1 MLCRKLPAGSGASRA
16 LAIPVHDPTRSPF
29 RKRARSIHFLYM
41 VFQARAHYARSLQV
55 APPVSIPSYRPE
67 DQFQERL
74 NAERLKEL
82 FNRNDFQGLLDLA
95 LLLNHQASF
104 NNSRAHWALLEAAKN
119 MAAEFSLDKYEKMI
133 EEVLNE

>member
-1 MLCRKLPAGSGASRA
+1 MSA
-16 LAIPVHDPTRSPF
+16 PT
-29 RKRARSIHFLYM
+29 
-41 VFQARAHYARSLQV
+41 
-55 APPVSIPSYRPE
+55 YRPE

-74 NAERLKEL
+74 NSERLKEL
-82 FNRNDFQGLLDLA
+82 FSKGDYQGLLDLA
-95 LLLNHQASF
+95 LLLSHQASF